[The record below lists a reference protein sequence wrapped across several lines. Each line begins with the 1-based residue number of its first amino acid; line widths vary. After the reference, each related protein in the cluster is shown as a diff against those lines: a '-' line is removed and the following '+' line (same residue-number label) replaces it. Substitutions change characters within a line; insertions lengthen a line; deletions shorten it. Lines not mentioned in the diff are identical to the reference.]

1 MCDCCGCVTDQEC
14 YFKPDTEDK
23 KFVGFEP
30 SGSPIPGFQ
39 EFLERMGKKF
49 PDTYEIVPRNFP
61 DSKYD
66 DDKRIYAYHSLF
78 TMFTWE
84 ELEEI
89 YLRECKRKERLEK
102 TSRFRFYTISASGT
116 NQKDMSVDKLLT
128 FGRRIKKYYKEFEG
142 VLEYGKHAERPHLH
156 LHYLGIMRDSK
167 NHMARLKTEWEKV
180 FPGNMALYN
189 KKKGDKEYYV
199 TSCVDSDKMIPYDD
213 WVTEKRE
220 YFKNELK
227 GSHENF
233 CNSVVI

>member
-1 MCDCCGCVTDQEC
+1 ME
-14 YFKPDTEDK
+14 K
-23 KFVGFEP
+23 KNSASAE
-30 SGSPIPGFQ
+30 
-39 EFLERMGKKF
+39 
-49 PDTYEIVPRNFP
+49 YVPRNFP
-61 DSKYD
+61 DNKYLNSQRRLICTD
-66 DDKRIYAYHSLF
+66 IFHLF
-78 TMFTWE
+78 SME
-84 ELEEI
+84 ELEGM
-89 YLRECKRKERLEK
+89 YLRECKRRERLEK

-213 WVTEKRE
+213 WVAEKRE